1 MAQRVTTLSGKSDM
15 NLRPRSHVVEEENGL
30 TNVAVRH
37 LHMLAHPQI
46 NKYRIFFINLTCK
59 ERLLSLRKLSTINTS
74 LRTRIHKNNSL

>member
-1 MAQRVTTLSGKSDM
+1 MAQRVTTLSDKSDM

-46 NKYRIFFINLTCK
+46 NKYRIF
-59 ERLLSLRKLSTINTS
+59 LLI
-74 LRTRIHKNNSL
+74 